1 MAFPNN
7 DLIEIEKSNAL
18 RAAARLPLL
27 DVEAE
32 IKRFAAVRE
41 MAEFEREW
49 EKRRPEFAEWIGKGN
64 GWLSK
69 MGRWSVARQRVR
81 KEMQIGTIDR

>member
-1 MAFPNN
+1 M
-7 DLIEIEKSNAL
+7 DIHERNAL

-32 IKRFAAVRE
+32 SKRLAAVRE
-41 MAEFEREW
+41 QAEFEREW
-49 EKRRPEFAEWIGKGN
+49 DKRRSEFARWIGEAE

-69 MGRWSVARQRVR
+69 MGRYSLARQRVR
-81 KEMQIGTIDR
+81 RDMQKGHG